1 MAPRLKKQAQC
12 QVCATNPLKYTC
24 SKCYI
29 TYCSVP
35 CYKEHQPTDPLSNY
49 PTEGSSKAKPNTAT
63 ILEPERNPPLR
74 SLTSLKWPYVPE
86 ESAFPDPL
94 KRDDPKDLQ
103 LRQYEA
109 IATSPKIREI
119 LSKHENFSVL
129 LTTIDKLRG
138 NAREEALQKAL
149 GVTPPDID
157 DWRKPKEF
165 SEDMLALRELAEA
178 VETAIRGGN
187 DTALGLNWEE
197 ES

>member
-35 CYKEHQPTDPLSNY
+35 CYKEHQL
-49 PTEGSSKAKPNTAT
+49 T
-63 ILEPERNPPLR
+63 IPEPERNPPLR

-109 IATSPKIREI
+109 IATSPRIREI
-119 LSKHENFSVL
+119 LSKHENLSVL
-129 LTTIDKLRG
+129 LTSIDKPRKNISL
-138 NAREEALQKAL
+138 L
-149 GVTPPDID
+149 GLG
-157 DWRKPKEF
+157 RSSYEHQH
-165 SEDMLALRELAEA
+165 
-178 VETAIRGGN
+178 
-187 DTALGLNWEE
+187 TALDHTISVCLPIITFAMVGYRL
-197 ES
+197 